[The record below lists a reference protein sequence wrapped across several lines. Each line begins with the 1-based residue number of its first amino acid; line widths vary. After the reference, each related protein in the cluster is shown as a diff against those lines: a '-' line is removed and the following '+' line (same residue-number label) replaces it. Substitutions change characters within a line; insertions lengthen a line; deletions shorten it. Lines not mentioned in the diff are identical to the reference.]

1 MIGPDDVSF
10 LLLAGTSVA
19 YPTVVRRLERLRRA
33 LADGNVPTLVSV
45 WMAAAIVLLP
55 PHLVAAVV
63 VIAYMAEWPSR
74 RIVKHGRPW
83 RYLYSC
89 GSAVAS
95 CLAATVVYQ
104 STGSHLGWAPLA
116 LLVFSALDV
125 GTTAA
130 ALLLSGEAHVLH
142 MFASPK
148 AHAVEF
154 AWQSMGIAFAILLTW
169 HWALGLTV
177 LPALLL
183 VHHWSLR
190 ETVKAE
196 EAFDEE
202 TGLWSET
209 AWRVQAHQRLH
220 DSRGHVALIIVDP
233 DEPGTEQPIL
243 QAIGSGLTSA
253 DLLGRYGTRQLVVL
267 ISVGRPEAGRFLST
281 GFRADLARS
290 GVRAAL
296 GCATTADCE
305 LEGLLIEAMSDLM
318 ARRAAAG
325 VHRNW

>member
-1 MIGPDDVSF
+1 MGPDDVSF

-19 YPTVVRRLERLRRA
+19 YPTAVRRLERLRRA

-55 PHLVAAVV
+55 LHLVAAVV
-63 VIAYMAEWPSR
+63 VIAYTAEWPSR
-74 RIVKHGRPW
+74 RIVKRGRPW

-89 GSAVAS
+89 ISAVGS
-95 CLAATVVYQ
+95 CVAATAVFHA
-104 STGSHLGWAPLA
+104 TGGHLASVPLA

-125 GTTAA
+125 GTTAV
-130 ALLLSGEAHVLH
+130 ALLLSGEAHVLK
-142 MFASPK
+142 MFANPK

-154 AWQSMGIAFAILLTW
+154 AWQGLGAAFAFLITW
-169 HWALGLTV
+169 HAALAIAV

-196 EAFDEE
+196 DAFDRV
-202 TGLWSET
+202 TGLWSEK
-209 AWRVQAHQRLH
+209 AWRVQAQQKLYDAH
-220 DSRGHVALIIVDP
+220 GHVALLMIDP
-233 DEPGTEQPIL
+233 DHAGQERQIIQSIE
-243 QAIGSGLTSA
+243 SGLGPS
-253 DLLGRYGTRQLVVL
+253 DLLGHYGTRQIVVL
-267 ISVGRPEAGRFLST
+267 ISVGRAEAGRFLST
-281 GFRADLARS
+281 GFRTDLARD
-290 GVRAAL
+290 GVPAAL
-296 GCATTADCE
+296 GFATTADAE

-325 VHRNW
+325 VHRSW